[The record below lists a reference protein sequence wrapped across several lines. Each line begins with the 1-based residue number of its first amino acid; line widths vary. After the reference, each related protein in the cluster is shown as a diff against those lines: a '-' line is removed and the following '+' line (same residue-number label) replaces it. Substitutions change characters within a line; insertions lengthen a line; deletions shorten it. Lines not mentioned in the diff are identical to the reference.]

1 MSRMRKLGAGVL
13 AAALIVGGAACS
25 DDEPKATESDRPPIS
40 FEDAPEGS
48 TDIGI
53 CYAYD
58 VDQIKDLIGGEE
70 TFKRLAPEAIGD
82 EGAAVTGE
90 ACAWERTEPNGD
102 AVNLRIEI
110 RDYGDDQAGLLE
122 AFADLK
128 SGTPGAASV
137 EGLGDENGAFAAETE
152 ETSLLQV
159 KSGQYL
165 LTLSSRAE
173 GDLQPVD
180 LAALELLAAS
190 GLEAI
195 E

>member
-1 MSRMRKLGAGVL
+1 MRMLGAGVL
-13 AAALIVGGAACS
+13 AAAVLLGGAACS
-25 DDEPKATESDRPPIS
+25 KDEEKATESDRPPIS

-58 VDQIKDLIGGEE
+58 TEQIKDLIGGKE
-70 TFKRLAPEAIGD
+70 TFKRLPPEAIGD
-82 EGAAVTGE
+82 EGDPITGE
-90 ACAWERTEPNGD
+90 ACAWQRTEPNGD
-102 AVNLRIEI
+102 ARNLRIEI
-110 RDYGDDQAGLLE
+110 RDFGDDQATLLE
-122 AFADLK
+122 QYADLK
-128 SGTPGAASV
+128 AGTIGATDV
-137 EGLGDENGAFAAETE
+137 DGLGDPNGAFSAETD

-173 GDLQPVD
+173 GGLEPVD

-190 GLEAI
+190 GLETI
-195 E
+195 S